1 VGGILAVLEVLLR
14 SEERV
19 QLIRVGKLD
28 LDHPSLLVG
37 TGVDLSGV
45 GLVAHRGVLA
55 LPK

>member
-45 GLVAHRGVLA
+45 GLVAHRGVSA